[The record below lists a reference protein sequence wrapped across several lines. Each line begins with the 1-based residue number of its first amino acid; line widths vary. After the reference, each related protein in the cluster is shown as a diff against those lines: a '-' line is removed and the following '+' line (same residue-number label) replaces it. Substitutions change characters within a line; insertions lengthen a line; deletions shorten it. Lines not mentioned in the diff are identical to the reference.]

1 MSSFQPHH
9 PAATHTAGTFR
20 SADGRSRVLQ
30 GVPSGGQFAAER
42 HSDSVISLAMSRR
55 QDLSA
60 IIAVPQRVYASVRTL
75 VGTAVR
81 TVRGQSLA
89 ERPYDR
95 PRGYSATGKAA
106 AALLAAGHTGR
117 HAAVS

>member
-9 PAATHTAGTFR
+9 PAATPTAGTFR

-42 HSDSVISLAMSRR
+42 HSDAVITLTMNRR
-55 QDLSA
+55 QDLSSV
-60 IIAVPQRVYASVRTL
+60 IGIPQRVYASVRTL
-75 VGTAVR
+75 VGSTVR
-81 TVRGQSLA
+81 KVRGQSLA

-95 PRGYSATGKAA
+95 PRGYSAPGKSAVE
-106 AALLAAGHTGR
+106 LLAAGHTGR
-117 HAAVS
+117 HVAGF

>member
-9 PAATHTAGTFR
+9 PAATPTAGTYR

-42 HSDSVISLAMSRR
+42 HSDSVISLAMNRR
-55 QDLSA
+55 QDLSTVIA
-60 IIAVPQRVYASVRTL
+60 IPQRVYASVRTL
-75 VGTAVR
+75 VGTTVR
-81 TVRGQSLA
+81 KVRGQSLA

-95 PRGYSATGKAA
+95 PRAYSTGAQAA
-106 AALLAAGHTGR
+106 VGLLASGYAGR
-117 HAAVS
+117 RYAAS